1 MAWLTADQV
10 ADRLDR
16 TLRDT
21 NQRLAASGLQV
32 RNDED
37 DWQLTDAGWNW
48 GQTLP
53 SCSQCPRGA
62 RILWIPTVL
71 TLLQGEA

>member
-1 MAWLTADQV
+1 MSAD
-10 ADRLDR
+10 
-16 TLRDT
+16 
-21 NQRLAASGLQV
+21 SLQV

-48 GQTLP
+48 GQTLS

-62 RILWIPTVL
+62 QILWNPAVL

>member
-1 MAWLTADQV
+1 LVSALVQFSMSAD
-10 ADRLDR
+10 
-16 TLRDT
+16 
-21 NQRLAASGLQV
+21 SLQV

-48 GQTLP
+48 GQTLS

-62 RILWIPTVL
+62 QILWNPAVL